1 MPIFEKKEE
10 EETLKTREVLDIIF
24 DMLSTDV
31 PEEKILSMLQEMGM
45 GAQEAKQTLSA
56 AKAKYEALVQS
67 SLSAAVDK
75 LLSKEK
81 EELLERVDS
90 KVESMR
96 KDLLLKLDINSP
108 EQRKYIDSKVSQ
120 VTAELNTLKSDLFS
134 TKVEINARLKALE
147 EQAGQTK
154 KRAADMLVPVIMI
167 VIGIGVMFFG
177 ANMVRSLIMPFDMK
191 NLVEIFL
198 YLIVVLIGIVL
209 IIVGFK
215 QYPKETKEFKP
226 AGMEYVK

>member
-10 EETLKTREVLDIIF
+10 EKLKTREVLDIIF

-31 PEEKILSMLQEMGM
+31 PEDKILSMLQEMGM
-45 GAQEAKQTLSA
+45 GEEEAKQTLSA
-56 AKAKYEALVQS
+56 AKAKYDALVQS

-90 KVESMR
+90 KVESMK
-96 KDLLLKLDINSP
+96 KDLLLKLDINAP
-108 EQRKYIDSKVSQ
+108 EQRKYMDTKISEVMS
-120 VTAELNTLKSDLFS
+120 ELNTLKSDLFS
-134 TKVEINARLKALE
+134 TKVEINSRLKALE
-147 EQAGQTK
+147 EQAGQSK
-154 KRAADMLVPVIMI
+154 KRAADLLLPVMMMI
-167 VIGIGVMFFG
+167 IGIAVMFFG
-177 ANMVRSLIMPFDMK
+177 ADKVRSLIMPFELK
-191 NLVEIFL
+191 NLVELFL
-198 YLIVVLIGIVL
+198 YVIVILIAIVL

-215 QYPKETKEFKP
+215 QYPKEAKEFKP